1 MKIILSLYSKAILV
15 TVFLCLCANIASS
28 QIITTIAGVSTG
40 GISGDSVPATLAN
53 LGGLGNL
60 TFDNL
65 GNLYVVVGR
74 SVRKINNA
82 GIMNKVAG
90 NGKDKYT
97 GDGGPAD
104 SASFYDIGGIA
115 VDAEG
120 DIYISESSAS
130 TIRKVNSKT
139 GIITTVVGYD
149 SLFSIFGYV
158 YGKGWYSGDGG
169 PALYATLNVPS
180 GIALDRFGNL
190 YIADRNNNRIRRVDA
205 SSGIITT
212 VAGDGIA
219 GFSGDGGP
227 ADSAQINFPDDV
239 AVDSAGNI
247 YIADSYNLRIRK
259 VDKNGIITT
268 VAGNGI
274 STFSGDGGFAIS
286 AGIHVPFCVKVDA
299 LGNIYIP
306 DYIVPRVRRVNT
318 DGIINTVAGNGSIG
332 FTGDGGL
339 ATSAELAGPAYL
351 AIDSIG
357 NLYIA
362 DQTNGFDDHIRKVT
376 FGIPNPTILSFTPN
390 STCPGTSIPV
400 FITGANFTKAITAV
414 TVGGAAVDSFTVNDS
429 SSITAY
435 ISKGT
440 TGKIVITSPDGIA
453 TSDSVFTFGLG
464 HTAYAYVANH
474 TGNNVS
480 VIDVSADTVL
490 TTIGLSGQ
498 GPECVTTSRD
508 GTSVYVTSDDGTVS
522 AINTT
527 TNTVSNTV
535 FIGSGSYAEGVDIS
549 PDGKT
554 LYVAKYTNP
563 GVVTVI
569 NTADMTVKDNITVG
583 VTPYGVCVSPDGSKV
598 VVANLKDATVSII
611 NTQTNKVVATLPV
624 GISPHG
630 VCISPNGEYAY
641 VANWF
646 FNTVTVLNIKNYSV
660 LTTIGVGN
668 NPNGICISQDGQ
680 KVYVANF
687 SDGTVSVINTGTNT
701 VSSTISVVSNAG
713 CWGVSLSSDGKK
725 LYVSDQNSYDVA
737 VINTTTNKV
746 TKTISIPGLVTF
758 AIGKFIANVPT
769 LCSTPPPPTITSF
782 KIAACPNTIDTIKGT
797 GFTGATAVTFGGVA
811 AKSFAVINDTT
822 IAATVDSGASGKVTV
837 TTPNGIASLAGFKYL
852 MPTSSTTSQSICQ
865 GSSFTF
871 NGKTYTKADTYNVHL
886 TNAAGCDSTA
896 MLVLTVKDTSGSTT
910 NKSIC
915 QSSSYTFNGNT
926 YTKADTYTAHLTNSI
941 GCDSTARLVLT
952 VIQPT
957 TFQPIKGNS
966 MVCINDSILLT
977 DATTG
982 GVWSSQNV
990 SIASVDTFSGYVLGR
1005 DTGFAT
1011 ISYNDTVG
1019 CSKPVTYKVDVVG
1032 EPINLHPIPV
1042 NANCENAG
1050 GGSVSFDDIGGTESP
1065 YKVAYLGVKY
1075 DLPYTFSNL
1084 PVGTYSFAIYNR
1096 AGCKV
1101 ETLPNE
1107 IIALAAKDAN
1117 CDTLY
1122 VPTAFVPFSTGSTG
1136 YTTVLRPCGGGI
1148 SIQTLSFKVYNRYG
1162 NLVFETHQLDTGW
1175 NGMINGVPQD
1185 TGTYVW
1191 MLNYTPIGGKSKSS
1205 KGVSVLIR

>member
-1 MKIILSLYSKAILV
+1 M
-15 TVFLCLCANIASS
+15 
-28 QIITTIAGVSTG
+28 
-40 GISGDSVPATLAN
+40 
-53 LGGLGNL
+53 
-60 TFDNL
+60 
-65 GNLYVVVGR
+65 
-74 SVRKINNA
+74 
-82 GIMNKVAG
+82 
-90 NGKDKYT
+90 
-97 GDGGPAD
+97 
-104 SASFYDIGGIA
+104 
-115 VDAEG
+115 
-120 DIYISESSAS
+120 
-130 TIRKVNSKT
+130 
-139 GIITTVVGYD
+139 
-149 SLFSIFGYV
+149 
-158 YGKGWYSGDGG
+158 
-169 PALYATLNVPS
+169 
-180 GIALDRFGNL
+180 
-190 YIADRNNNRIRRVDA
+190 
-205 SSGIITT
+205 
-212 VAGDGIA
+212 
-219 GFSGDGGP
+219 
-227 ADSAQINFPDDV
+227 
-239 AVDSAGNI
+239 
-247 YIADSYNLRIRK
+247 
-259 VDKNGIITT
+259 
-268 VAGNGI
+268 
-274 STFSGDGGFAIS
+274 
-286 AGIHVPFCVKVDA
+286 
-299 LGNIYIP
+299 
-306 DYIVPRVRRVNT
+306 
-318 DGIINTVAGNGSIG
+318 
-332 FTGDGGL
+332 
-339 ATSAELAGPAYL
+339 
-351 AIDSIG
+351 
-357 NLYIA
+357 
-362 DQTNGFDDHIRKVT
+362 
-376 FGIPNPTILSFTPN
+376 
-390 STCPGTSIPV
+390 
-400 FITGANFTKAITAV
+400 
-414 TVGGAAVDSFTVNDS
+414 
-429 SSITAY
+429 
-435 ISKGT
+435 
-440 TGKIVITSPDGIA
+440 
-453 TSDSVFTFGLG
+453 
-464 HTAYAYVANH
+464 ANH

-527 TNTVSNTV
+527 TNTISNTV

-563 GVVTVI
+563 GVLTVI

-611 NTQTNKVVATLPV
+611 NAQTNTVVATLPV

-660 LTTIGVGN
+660 IATIGVGN

-758 AIGKFIANVPT
+758 AIGKFIANVSS

-797 GFTGATAVTFGGVA
+797 GFIGATAVSFGGVA

-852 MPTSSTTSQSICQ
+852 MPTSSTNKQSICQ

-871 NGKTYTKADTYNVHL
+871 NGNSYTKADTYTVHL
-886 TNAAGCDSTA
+886 TNAAGCDSAAT
-896 MLVLTVKDTSGSTT
+896 LVLTVKDTSGSTT
-910 NKSIC
+910 IKSIC

-966 MVCINDSILLT
+966 IVCINDSILLT
-977 DATTG
+977 DATIG
-982 GVWSSQNV
+982 VVWSSHDA

-1011 ISYNDTVG
+1011 ISYNDTIG

-1065 YKVAYLGVKY
+1065 YKVAYLGIKY

-1136 YTTVLRPCGGGI
+1136 YTTVLKPYGGGV

-1191 MLNYTPIGGKSKSS
+1191 MLNYTPVGGKPKSS
-1205 KGVSVLIR
+1205 KGVSVLLR

>member
-1 MKIILSLYSKAILV
+1 MKSLIKTLI
-15 TVFLCLCANIASS
+15 VFCLFAN
-28 QIITTIAGVSTG
+28 V
-40 GISGDSVPATLAN
+40 
-53 LGGLGNL
+53 
-60 TFDNL
+60 
-65 GNLYVVVGR
+65 
-74 SVRKINNA
+74 
-82 GIMNKVAG
+82 
-90 NGKDKYT
+90 
-97 GDGGPAD
+97 
-104 SASFYDIGGIA
+104 
-115 VDAEG
+115 
-120 DIYISESSAS
+120 SSAQ
-130 TIRKVNSKT
+130 
-139 GIITTVVGYD
+139 
-149 SLFSIFGYV
+149 
-158 YGKGWYSGDGG
+158 
-169 PALYATLNVPS
+169 
-180 GIALDRFGNL
+180 
-190 YIADRNNNRIRRVDA
+190 
-205 SSGIITT
+205 IITT
-212 VAGDGIA
+212 VAGNGIS
-219 GFSGDGGP
+219 GYSGDGG
-227 ADSAQINFPDDV
+227 SATTAELSQPWSV
-239 AVDSAGNI
+239 AVDASGNV
-247 YIADSYNLRIRK
+247 YIPDDNNNVIRK
-259 VDKNGIITT
+259 VSTNGIITT
-268 VAGNGI
+268 VAGNG
-274 STFSGDGGFAIS
+274 SGGYSGDGGIAT
-286 AGIHVPFCVKVDA
+286 AAQLLGPVAVAVDA
-299 LGNIYIP
+299 
-306 DYIVPRVRRVNT
+306 R
-318 DGIINTVAGNGSIG
+318 
-332 FTGDGGL
+332 
-339 ATSAELAGPAYL
+339 
-351 AIDSIG
+351 G

-362 DQTNGFDDHIRKVT
+362 DYYNNVIRKVSTNGIISTVAGNGTGGYSGDGGNATLAELSDPEGLLLDSSNNLYIADSHNNVIRKVNANGIISTVAGNGTQGYKGDGGIATNAELNTPISMLLDQNGNLIIADCFNNVIRKVNANGIISTIVGNGIGGYFGDGGSAIAAELNSPSGLVLDASGSLYIGDFQNNRIRKVNANGIISTVAGNGIKGYSGDGGNATAAELNYPIGLALNGNGSIYIADNGNNVIRKIT
-376 FGIPNPTILSFTPN
+376 FGNPPPPTILSFTPN
-390 STCPGTSIPV
+390 GTCNGTSIPV
-400 FITGANFTKAITAV
+400 FITGDNFTKAITAV

-440 TGKIVITSPDGIA
+440 TGKIVITSPDGTA

-498 GPECVTTSRD
+498 GPECVTASQD

-527 TNTVSNTV
+527 TNTISNTV

-563 GVVTVI
+563 GVLTVI

-611 NTQTNKVVATLPV
+611 NAQTNTVVATLPV

-660 LTTIGVGN
+660 IATIGVGN

-758 AIGKFIANVPT
+758 AIGKFIANVSS

-797 GFTGATAVTFGGVA
+797 GFIGATAVSFGGVA

-852 MPTSSTTSQSICQ
+852 MPTSSTNKQSICQ

-871 NGKTYTKADTYNVHL
+871 NGNSYTKADTYTVHL
-886 TNAAGCDSTA
+886 TNAAGCDSAAT
-896 MLVLTVKDTSGSTT
+896 LVLTVKDTSGSTT
-910 NKSIC
+910 IKSIC

-966 MVCINDSILLT
+966 IVCINDSILLT
-977 DATTG
+977 DATIG
-982 GVWSSQNV
+982 GVWSSHDA

-1011 ISYNDTVG
+1011 ISYNDTIG

-1065 YKVAYLGVKY
+1065 YKVAYLGIKY

-1136 YTTVLRPCGGGI
+1136 YTTVLKPYGGGV

-1191 MLNYTPIGGKSKSS
+1191 MLNYTPVGGKPKSS
-1205 KGVSVLIR
+1205 KGVSVLLR